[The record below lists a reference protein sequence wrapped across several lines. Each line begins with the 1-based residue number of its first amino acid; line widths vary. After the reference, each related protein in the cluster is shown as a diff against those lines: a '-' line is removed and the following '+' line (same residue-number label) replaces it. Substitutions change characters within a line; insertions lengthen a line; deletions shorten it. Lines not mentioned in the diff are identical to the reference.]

1 MMVGSGSIRSKELGP
16 VVTLKDVLSCF
27 PYDDVLTRFE
37 ISGDKL
43 WHIFSYVMR
52 PENRNSE
59 GECYQVNGRVNA
71 VYDDGKRRLV
81 SLYVDEIPVSDE
93 EFYTLCLQ
101 GYHVS
106 NSDAYLN
113 ISNEELLQSGR
124 SRVISTSAKE
134 VLEEYLRTH
143 QNIVRKVEGRLI
155 YQTSLS

>member
-1 MMVGSGSIRSKELGP
+1 
-16 VVTLKDVLSCF
+16 
-27 PYDDVLTRFE
+27 
-37 ISGDKL
+37 
-43 WHIFSYVMR
+43 MR

-59 GECYQVNGRVNA
+59 GECYQVNSRVNA

-81 SLYVDEIPVSDE
+81 SLFIDETPVSDE

-101 GYHVS
+101 GFHVS

-134 VLEEYLRTH
+134 VLEEYLRNH
-143 QNIVRKVEGRLI
+143 QNIVRKIEGRLI